1 LSFSNSTFKV
11 SLEVSDTEKLSP
23 GVVKMELTIET
34 VVEGKTNRRISDTMT
49 ANVEEVLFTSLGLLF
64 S

>member
-34 VVEGKTNRRISDTMT
+34 VVAGKTNRRISDTMT
-49 ANVEEVLFTSLGLLF
+49 ANVEEVLFTQW
-64 S
+64 